1 MIFMCSGERMPN
13 IKWCE
18 SVEVKGKVRLEAF
31 EKYIQD
37 LPRSRNRGL
46 MVISLCWKEGS
57 SKTGLAGMKKVAK
70 GYKEGERVG
79 FAQLSP
85 GIDLYICPR
94 SETIITILAK
104 HGFFKGM
111 AAVEDNQD
119 SLIGCVVWRRNRAT
133 SNTDVKKLNKKS
145 CSLTERP
152 VNSPSDSSAQRSA
165 ENNLSHTQPA
175 EESIPVA
182 SATDYATLESI
193 GNNSIESKNVKHSN
207 AQLEFHNPSISSK
220 PLPTPSVPSDSLSV
234 SVGIKTSC
242 SDCDSHQGSL
252 GQSLEV
258 EAPQMHNSGTKK
270 RKTSLELQTP
280 VLSLPSDVTK
290 KVVSVPDDDDLPEFD
305 FGTSSGISQT
315 ITSKPLDAYIREKKL
330 SAEGFRNID
339 RSLPPTVSLIVNH
352 RRLENSNIAQLPL
365 GAFQKK
371 TPLKNF
377 CESNSIS
384 RFPIMEGKHTAQT
397 IAVTTRGSTSAVPC
411 AKNLFHDDDDMP
423 EWCPPVVE
431 FHRQSNFGL
440 MKKHIQNHVVA
451 SPPIEICKFV
461 IHRFERD
468 TQSTS
473 SCQIVM
479 NKKEGDGD
487 YLEVTMKQ
495 ADRCIYKFQILDGV
509 WGNNIFMKMSDLDD
523 EVKIKLI
530 LHGIDKACYINPK
543 SYPKIFWI
551 KEKMYGDYKNR
562 II

>member
-1 MIFMCSGERMPN
+1 MIIFFSCHH
-13 IKWCE
+13 IK
-18 SVEVKGKVRLEAF
+18 
-31 EKYIQD
+31 Q
-37 LPRSRNRGL
+37 
-46 MVISLCWKEGS
+46 
-57 SKTGLAGMKKVAK
+57 VAK

-145 CSLTERP
+145 CSLMERP
-152 VNSPSDSSAQRSA
+152 VNSPSDSSTQRSA
-165 ENNLSHTQPA
+165 ENNLSHTQSA

-207 AQLEFHNPSISSK
+207 AQLEFPNPSTSSK

-252 GQSLEV
+252 GQSFKV
-258 EAPQMHNSGTKK
+258 EAPQMHNSGQEKPK
-270 RKTSLELQTP
+270 PSLELQTP
-280 VLSLPSDVTK
+280 VLSLPSDATK

-330 SAEGFRNID
+330 SAEGFRDID

-352 RRLENSNIAQLPL
+352 RRLENSNIAQLSL
-365 GAFQKK
+365 GAIQKK

-377 CESNSIS
+377 CESNNIS
-384 RFPIMEGKHTAQT
+384 RFPIVEGKHTAQT

-423 EWCPPVVE
+423 EWCPPDVE
-431 FHRQSNFGL
+431 LHRQSVPKTNWPLTTSINFRVPNSMFESFHATPSPL
-440 MKKHIQNHVVA
+440 LLSTSQVA
-451 SPPIEICKFV
+451 IPPPITICYSNTPF
-461 IHRFERD
+461 
-468 TQSTS
+468 
-473 SCQIVM
+473 
-479 NKKEGDGD
+479 
-487 YLEVTMKQ
+487 
-495 ADRCIYKFQILDGV
+495 CI
-509 WGNNIFMKMSDLDD
+509 
-523 EVKIKLI
+523 
-530 LHGIDKACYINPK
+530 
-543 SYPKIFWI
+543 
-551 KEKMYGDYKNR
+551 
-562 II
+562 